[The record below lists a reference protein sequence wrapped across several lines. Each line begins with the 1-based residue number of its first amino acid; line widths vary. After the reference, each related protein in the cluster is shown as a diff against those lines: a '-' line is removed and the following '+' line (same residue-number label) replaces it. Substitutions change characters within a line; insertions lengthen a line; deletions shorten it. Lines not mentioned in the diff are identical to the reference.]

1 MALISTGI
9 KHIYDKVSPSM
20 DALETQL
27 RTDLDTI
34 TDGGEMTTCQLLQL
48 QYFIARYT
56 VSSSIYSNIIKEMA
70 DALKGTASKI
80 G

>member
-1 MALISTGI
+1 MALVSTGI

-20 DALETQL
+20 DSLETQL

-34 TDGGEMTTCQLLQL
+34 TDGGEMTTGQLLKL
-48 QYFIARYT
+48 QYLIARYT